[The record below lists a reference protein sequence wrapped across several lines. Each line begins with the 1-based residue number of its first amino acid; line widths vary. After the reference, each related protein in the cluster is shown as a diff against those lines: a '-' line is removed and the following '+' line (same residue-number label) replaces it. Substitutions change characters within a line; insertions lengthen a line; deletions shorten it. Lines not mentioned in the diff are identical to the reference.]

1 MDSDDDDRFSADYE
15 QEMEVME
22 PEVNKDSVVEIVI
35 LSTEPI
41 GNCRQTGD

>member
-15 QEMEVME
+15 QEMEIME

-35 LSTEPI
+35 
-41 GNCRQTGD
+41 C